1 MNIKLLHQIAQENT
15 DFADF
20 KHILADKIG
29 LDPTNETDMSRLE
42 DYMFVDSEYNQLQF
56 VLRQNGTYEF
66 EEDFNY
72 RTDIVERSELVF
84 ETPILKPNISAFAT
98 GKKRNITMSFIF
110 KLCVVLNC
118 SPNDLYDWGLWREK
132 VMKLMDNE
140 NRKITNDDIKNLL

>member
-1 MNIKLLHQIAQENT
+1 MIECAKKCCELKVSCPIS
-15 DFADF
+15 DCRDW
-20 KHILADKIG
+20 
-29 LDPTNETDMSRLE
+29 
-42 DYMFVDSEYNQLQF
+42 V
-56 VLRQNGTYEF
+56 EF